1 VARSSQRWIVT
12 LAIALAILTTNDA
25 AQSTR
30 TIALTFDDLPFV
42 HKRGDYLPMARATT
56 TALLD
61 TLRRYQA
68 PAVGFVNEINV
79 EREREARVA
88 LLNMWIAAGM
98 ALGNHTYSHPDL
110 NRVTIDQ
117 FQNEIVRGERTIRE
131 LQPNARLYFRH
142 PMTRSGNT
150 PEKKKA
156 IDAFL
161 IARGYRIAPHT
172 IENSDFVFNTVYA
185 AAQSR
190 KDEGLAAKVRQAY
203 LDHTFAATA
212 FAETISPMIF
222 SREIPQTLLLH
233 ANELNADTL
242 DEMLRRYRERGYRF
256 ISLDQ
261 AMADPAYATPDT
273 LVTDFGPTWLWRWR
287 THLGLNVSFAGDPE
301 PPAWVIALFNQ

>member
-1 VARSSQRWIVT
+1 
-12 LAIALAILTTNDA
+12 
-25 AQSTR
+25 
-30 TIALTFDDLPFV
+30 
-42 HKRGDYLPMARATT
+42 MARATT

-61 TLRRYQA
+61 ILRRYQA
-68 PAVGFVNEINV
+68 PAVAFVNEINV
-79 EREREARVA
+79 EREREARVG
-88 LLNMWIAAGM
+88 LLKMWIAAGM

-117 FQNEIVRGERTIRE
+117 FEDEIVRGERTIRE
-131 LQPNARLYFRH
+131 LQPNAHLYFRH

-150 PEKKKA
+150 PEKKTA

-185 AAQSR
+185 AARSR
-190 KDEGLAAKVRQAY
+190 HDEGLAAKVRQAY

-212 FAETISPMIF
+212 FAEAISPKIF
-222 SREIPQTLLLH
+222 GREIPQTLLLH

-242 DEMLRRYRERGYRF
+242 DEMLRRYQGRGYQF

-287 THLGLNVSFAGDPE
+287 THLGLNVSFADDPE
-301 PPAWVIALFNQ
+301 PPAWVIDLFNH